1 MRVLIG
7 CETSGRV
14 RNAFL
19 ALGHDAWSV
28 DLLPSE
34 DRSERHIVGD
44 VFDVAHD
51 HWDMGIFH
59 PDCTYL
65 TVSAAWAYKDPDFS
79 RYPGVGYHQRVSRDK
94 LTGAARREARERA
107 LEFVRRLESLPYPLA
122 IENPAPSFIST
133 AHRGPDQIIQPHHY
147 GDDASKSTGL
157 WLKGL
162 SRLKPGC
169 GVPGRWVEWPRGSGK
184 MVARWSNQTDSG
196 QNRVTPGALRWKER
210 SRTYQGIAN
219 AMARQW
225 GGVQCPA

>member
-34 DRSERHIVGD
+34 DRSHRHIIGD
-44 VFDVAHD
+44 VFDVAND
-51 HWDMGIFH
+51 RWDMGIFH

-79 RYPGVGYHQRVSRDK
+79 RYPGVGYHQKVSPDT
-94 LTGAARREARERA
+94 LTGAARREAREKA
-107 LEFVRRLESLPYPLA
+107 LEFFRRIEFLPYPLA

-133 AHRGPDQIIQPHHY
+133 AHRAPDQIIQPYHF

-162 SRLKPGC
+162 RPLRPTNMVWGRL
-169 GVPGRWVEWPRGSGK
+169 VEWPPGSCRT
-184 MVARWSNQTDSG
+184 VWRWGNQTDSG
-196 QNRVTPGALRWKER
+196 QNRLTPGPGRWKER
-210 SRTYQGIAN
+210 ARTYPGIAD

-225 GGVQCPA
+225 GGI